1 VDYRGER
8 NAAVDTPNAAS
19 GSVFCV
25 ELFVELGQRLDTL
38 LKNAHGVVDQLALR
52 QLTTKEFAEQLFRR
66 GIEATTIGC
75 KIVISSLL

>member
-8 NAAVDTPNAAS
+8 NAAVDTPN
-19 GSVFCV
+19 
-25 ELFVELGQRLDTL
+25 
-38 LKNAHGVVDQLALR
+38 KNAHGVVDQLALR